1 MKLHLKTWILLA
13 LAVVLAGLNAWTI
26 GPAAAPPEL
35 PSLPGV
41 IPDDVT
47 KIVISSPIDRLEIAR
62 TAFEKGKPDAERWQ
76 IVAPLDY
83 AADVAQVRAL
93 LRIYG
98 LPTPMDARIDEG
110 NLKDYKLEDQDAKVV
125 ELYTNAATPALQVV
139 VGRTVGPNTSF
150 VRLPGSNTVYRA
162 SVGPRERY
170 DQAAADWRD
179 RLVLDVPADSVTRLV
194 LRRAEDELTF
204 DRGAAGAW
212 SVTSSNP
219 ANPIAV
225 DRETVDG
232 MARAL
237 GRIRAGDIHNAA
249 YPGGFDAPIASATVT
264 AGTDVHTLTLG
275 SESTAKSG
283 YLKVDTRPE
292 VFQVSG
298 LLGRL
303 LLMPLEG
310 FRDRGMFA
318 FKAEDV
324 SGLTLTEGSITIA
337 IARGDS
343 GWTVTQPANMDVDSK
358 LADGLA
364 TALAGLRA
372 AGIPEDNAF
381 PSVVERLVIQ
391 RKDGTREKLEIG
403 PAEKDAE
410 GHAMVRVRTGSGVY
424 LLTASTLH
432 EIERVFGR

>member
-1 MKLHLKTWILLA
+1 MKLHPKTWLL
-13 LAVVLAGLNAWTI
+13 LTVTVVLALLNAWTVS
-26 GPAAAPPEL
+26 PAAAPAEL

-41 IPDDVT
+41 VPDDVT
-47 KIVISSPIDRLEIAR
+47 KIVISSPIDRLEMNR
-62 TAFEKGKPDAERWQ
+62 TAFEKGKPEGERWQ

-150 VRLPGSNTVYRA
+150 VRLPGSDTVYRA

-179 RLVLDVPADSVTRLV
+179 RVVLDVPANSVTRLV
-194 LRRAEDELTF
+194 LRRTLDELTF
-204 DRGAAGAW
+204 DRGAAGVW
-212 SVTSSNP
+212 TVTSSNP
-219 ANPIAV
+219 NPIAV

-237 GRIRAGDIHNAA
+237 GRIRAGDIHNVAF
-249 YPGGFDAPIASATVT
+249 PGGFDAPIATATVT
-264 AGTDVHTLTLG
+264 AGADVHTLTLG

-283 YLKVDTRPE
+283 YLKVDNRPE

-298 LLGRL
+298 QLGRL

-310 FRDRGMFA
+310 FRDRGMFS

-337 IARGDS
+337 LARGDG

-364 TALAGLRA
+364 AALAGLRA
-372 AGIPEDNAF
+372 AGIPADSAF
-381 PSVVERLVIQ
+381 PSVIERLVIQ
-391 RKDGTREKLEIG
+391 QKDGTRETLEIG
-403 PAEKDAE
+403 PAEKDAD
-410 GHAMVRVRTGSGVY
+410 GRAMVRVRTASGIY
-424 LLTASTLH
+424 LLTASTLQ